1 MNKHTL
7 NKLST
12 QPRQYLKEWRMVH
25 GLTQTELAQRMGVSK
40 SEISRLEGGNRKISI
55 SWLEGYSKAL
65 GIEREQLLTPPGVTV
80 MKRETV
86 MTVPNPAAEQAPARQ
101 AAPAQ
106 AGGGG
111 VGGVGEFGLSAA
123 APYIF
128 AAMPNG
134 ELLLI
139 DSSKGQVVGKFT
151 KV

>member
-101 AAPAQ
+101 AATMQ
-106 AGGGG
+106 A
-111 VGGVGEFGLSAA
+111 GVGEFGLSAA

-128 AAMPNG
+128 AAMPGG